1 MTLNTPRRQALLETG
16 VPGGFFVLCRIT
28 CSLHWG
34 WQYAQSFTHF
44 LHVHGR
50 SKGGKAVE

>member
-1 MTLNTPRRQALLETG
+1 LETG
-16 VPGGFFVLCRIT
+16 VLGGFFVLCRIT
-28 CSLHWG
+28 GFLHWG